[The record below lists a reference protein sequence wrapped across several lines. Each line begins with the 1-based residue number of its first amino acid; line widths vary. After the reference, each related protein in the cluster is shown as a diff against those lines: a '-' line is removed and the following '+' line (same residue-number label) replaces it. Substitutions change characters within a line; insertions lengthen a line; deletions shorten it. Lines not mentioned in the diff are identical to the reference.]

1 MVGPGMRSALAL
13 FCLLLVFAATEAR
26 AAIGSRVLV
35 QDDGSLKIN
44 GRVVHLFG
52 IYLPRGNR
60 TCDSSIRPIRCA
72 SRAASA
78 LRFRIQSVVYC
89 ENVSKNRDGSL
100 NAVCLTSSRGEI
112 FEPRTDLAAF
122 LLQRGLA
129 VARPD
134 APFEYKTIERIARSQ
149 GRGFWGFFADSIN

>member
-1 MVGPGMRSALAL
+1 MRSAIAFL
-13 FCLLLVFAATEAR
+13 CLVFVLGASEAR
-26 AAIGSRVLV
+26 AAVGSRVLV

-52 IYLPRGNR
+52 IYLPKGNR
-60 TCDSSIRPIRCA
+60 VCDSSLVPVRCA
-72 SRAASA
+72 SRAAKA
-78 LRFRIQSVVYC
+78 LRFRIQSMIYC

-112 FEPRTDLAAF
+112 FEPRSDLAAY

-129 VARPD
+129 VALPT
-134 APFEYKTIERIARSQ
+134 APFEYKTIERIAKSQ
-149 GRGFWGFFADSIN
+149 GRGFWGFFADSVN

>member
-1 MVGPGMRSALAL
+1 MRSFLAL
-13 FCLLLVFAATEAR
+13 LCLVLVLAVSEGQAAV
-26 AAIGSRVLV
+26 GSRVLV
-35 QDDGSLKIN
+35 QDDGTLKIN
-44 GRVVHLFG
+44 GRLVHLYG
-52 IYLPRGNR
+52 IYLPKGNR
-60 TCDSSIRPIRCA
+60 RCDSSISPVRCA
-72 SRAASA
+72 SRAAAA

-100 NAVCLTSSRGEI
+100 NAICLTSSRGQA
-112 FEPRTDLAAF
+112 FEPRTDLAAY

-129 VARPD
+129 VALPN

>member
-1 MVGPGMRSALAL
+1 MRSAIAFL
-13 FCLLLVFAATEAR
+13 CLVFVLGAMEAR
-26 AAIGSRVLV
+26 AAVGSRVLV

-44 GRVVHLFG
+44 GKEVHLFG
-52 IYLPRGNR
+52 IYIPQSNR
-60 TCDSSIRPIRCA
+60 VCGSNVRPIRCG
-72 SRAASA
+72 SRAAVA

-89 ENVSKNRDGSL
+89 DRVSRNRDGSY
-100 NAVCLTSSRGEI
+100 NAVCLIDSRGEI
-112 FEPRTDLAAF
+112 FEPRSDLAAY

-134 APFEYKTIERIARSQ
+134 APFEYQVLERIARSQ

>member
-1 MVGPGMRSALAL
+1 MRSSIAF
-13 FCLLLVFAATEAR
+13 FCLVLLLVATEAQ

-44 GRVVHLFG
+44 GRTVHLFG
-52 IYLPRGNR
+52 IYMPKDGRI
-60 TCDSSIRPIRCA
+60 CDNSIRPIRCA

-78 LRFRIQSVVYC
+78 LRFRIRSVVYC
-89 ENVSKNRDGSL
+89 ENVSKNRDGSI
-100 NAVCLTSSRGEI
+100 NAVCLTSSRGQI
-112 FEPRTDLAAF
+112 FEPRTDLAAY
-122 LLQRGLA
+122 LLNEGLA
-129 VARPD
+129 VALPN